1 MTYMRITE
9 EDVDLFYE
17 ELTGNSADELL
28 LEEKRRIIENVKE
41 NVFIPDSTLDQIDDI
56 IRKEIDN
63 RRYNT

>member
-9 EDVDLFYE
+9 DDVDIFYE

>member
-1 MTYMRITE
+1 MTFMKISE

-63 RRYNT
+63 RRYNK

>member
-63 RRYNT
+63 RRYNK

>member
-63 RRYNT
+63 RRY

>member
-1 MTYMRITE
+1 MTFMKISE

-41 NVFIPDSTLDQIDDI
+41 
-56 IRKEIDN
+56 IDN

>member
-1 MTYMRITE
+1 MTFMKISE

>member
-9 EDVDLFYE
+9 EDVDIFYE

-63 RRYNT
+63 RRY